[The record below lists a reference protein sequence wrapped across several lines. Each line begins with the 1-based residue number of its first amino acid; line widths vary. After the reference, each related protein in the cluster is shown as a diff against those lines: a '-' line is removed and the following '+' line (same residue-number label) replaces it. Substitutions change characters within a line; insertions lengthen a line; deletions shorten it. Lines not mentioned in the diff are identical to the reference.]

1 MPSEMRP
8 LLLALAFVLAPATLA
23 QPALPTGDWSG
34 SIAWADADPV
44 PLTAN
49 VEECVEG
56 LKLRL
61 RSADGA
67 YRAEEVVHVEADEVH
82 FGVANTR
89 RNYTLACAAE
99 RQADGTYAGT
109 CRTPGGA
116 LAVLR
121 LQPPAQ
127 STIGCS
133 E

>member
-1 MPSEMRP
+1 MRS
-8 LLLALAFVLAPATLA
+8 LLLAFAFVLAPAALA
-23 QPALPTGDWSG
+23 QPAIPTGAWAG
-34 SIAWADADPV
+34 TIAWADAEPV
-44 PLTAN
+44 SLTAN

-56 LKLRL
+56 LKLTL
-61 RSADGA
+61 RSEDGA

-109 CRTPGGA
+109 CRTPSGA

-121 LQPPAQ
+121 LQPPVQ